1 MRLSNSTERVTACAH
16 ASFEGVTKSE
26 TCTICGERYPAA
38 WLPSWSMTGQAQK
51 IRTAY
56 CSERCR
62 KEGKRRIHAASK
74 ARAAER
80 IEKNTKEPAGQ
91 AGIKEFY
98 A

>member
-1 MRLSNSTERVTACAH
+1 MSLINSTGRVTAAAH
-16 ASFEGVTKSE
+16 TTFEGSTKSE

-38 WLPSWSMTGQAQK
+38 WLPSWSTTGQAQK
-51 IRTAY
+51 LRTAY

-80 IEKNTKEPAGQ
+80 IAKNTKE
-91 AGIKEFY
+91 FY

>member
-16 ASFEGVTKSE
+16 ATFEGVTKSE

-38 WLPSWSMTGQAQK
+38 WLPSWSTTGQAQK
-51 IRTAY
+51 VRTAY
-56 CSERCR
+56 CSEKCR
-62 KEGKRRIHAASK
+62 KEGKRRNHAACQ
-74 ARAAER
+74 ARKAER
-80 IEKNTKEPAGQ
+80 IERNTKETAGQ